1 MTERG
6 IMISKFQKET
16 TILIRSS
23 FPQYD
28 VIGWPGP
35 ELNLGHLA
43 GLKNTNLRADIFIWK
58 DINHGVVVECHSS
71 LHDEKGKA
79 WNESRE
85 DRLERLARDDLK
97 IQLCSRLN
105 IGFVEIWPKT
115 SKESILEKV
124 QKVLD
129 TCPTIAVQIK
139 EKEYPHIIWQRKSM
153 ESLSRQKLSGGS
165 LPISLPMVSNAKM
178 PKGKGFK

>member
-1 MTERG
+1 
-6 IMISKFQKET
+6 MISKFQKET
-16 TILIRSS
+16 TVLVRSS

-43 GLKNTNLRADIFIWK
+43 NMKNTNLRADIFIWK
-58 DINHGVVVECHSS
+58 DINHGIVIECHSS
-71 LHDEKGKA
+71 LHTEHGQA

-97 IQLCSRLN
+97 LQLCSRLN
-105 IGFVEIWPKT
+105 IGFVEIWPNT
-115 SKESILEKV
+115 SKEVILEKV
-124 QKVLD
+124 QKAID
-129 TCPTIAVQIK
+129 TCPTIAVQIR
-139 EKEYPHIIWQRKSM
+139 ETEYPKTIWRS
-153 ESLSRQKLSGGS
+153 QKLTSHKNIKIGVSHFPKGTKM
-165 LPISLPMVSNAKM
+165 ISKAKM